1 MLEMQISKN
10 RAGALASTF
19 GFDRAFAV
27 GTEGRSGG
35 LGIFWNNY
43 INFNVLDYSKYH
55 IDASAQGFGGDM
67 WRLTLVYGEA
77 QTAERY
83 KTWNTLKDICGDS

>member
-10 RAGALASTF
+10 RVG
-19 GFDRAFAV
+19 AFAV

-55 IDASAQGFGGDM
+55 IDASA
-67 WRLTLVYGEA
+67 
-77 QTAERY
+77 
-83 KTWNTLKDICGDS
+83 